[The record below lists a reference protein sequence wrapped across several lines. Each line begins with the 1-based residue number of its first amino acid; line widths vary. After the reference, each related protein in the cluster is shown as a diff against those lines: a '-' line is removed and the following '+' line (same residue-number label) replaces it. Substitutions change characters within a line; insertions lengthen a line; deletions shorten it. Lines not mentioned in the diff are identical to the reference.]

1 MKGIR
6 LTPFLLFVIL
16 LVVLVIAMIFGYRSN
31 DVLENMQSDQG
42 MWSVTQNASVATYDS
57 GTALNTIIASSSSD
71 IPGYYFDPKTANII
85 ITNNVENPSFT
96 LITRDSGG
104 TPTIVT
110 SEYAS
115 TNTSPGTDPGSNT
128 ITSMAT
134 PWTYNSSNTSLV
146 YCPYQTNTF
155 VALIDNG
162 TGNILTV
169 FKNVEGS
176 SYILGTTDLQGGA
189 QVGIDTN
196 ADLSLYSRLGVPTKD
211 TITMSGANINVQ
223 KIQDSVYFSSEK
235 GVIVGKSGDFNDQ
248 SVSNDYK
255 KGVSKQNNG
264 TTSDSSTILVLS
276 LMIDTTHVLV
286 AIIVKVDDKYQV
298 ASSNIISQS
307 LTETSNSGSDD
318 SFSITLNTTG
328 DNGTTTKGSGNGSSG
343 TDGSGSRSGS
353 GSGSGSSG
361 TDSCSKEETN
371 SLSKANDD
379 VKPKCSSKSSK
390 SKENDPEYIRKTQVV
405 PPVCPA
411 CPTTNCPISVN
422 EQGEIVDCTGKK
434 LDLGNIGG
442 LQGASGYSS
451 SPATYGG
458 AIGETATALGDTA
471 QTGLEQVGE
480 TAQTGLKEVGDTL
493 QTGLQAAAPVASDV
507 VNTVGDVAE
516 KGLDT
521 ASGALDSAIG
531 GAENI
536 VGQVGSGLG
545 SLGKGAADVVTG
557 VSSDVTGLAKDVVGE
572 TGDLISG
579 AGSGIKDLAEGR
591 QDLKSQ
597 EMKQNAV
604 QQGQQQ
610 GQGQQG
616 QQQGQGQGQMG
627 YGNDQQGQM
636 GYSSD
641 QQGQVGYN
649 YGQPQQCNYCPQP
662 GQGYSYPRACSS
674 NFMPITND
682 FSQFT

>member
-31 DVLENMQSDQG
+31 RILENMESDSG
-42 MWSVTQNASVATYDS
+42 LWSVSQNASVSTYDS
-57 GTALNTIIASSSSD
+57 GASLNTILAPSSSD

-85 ITNNVENPSFT
+85 VTNNVENPSFT
-96 LITRDSGG
+96 LITRDSSG

-110 SEYAS
+110 SQYS
-115 TNTSPGTDPGSNT
+115 SNSPGAEDTSS

-134 PWTYNSSNTSLV
+134 PWTYNANNISLI

-155 VALIDNG
+155 VVLIDNSS
-162 TGNILTV
+162 GNILTT
-169 FKNVEGS
+169 FKNVDGS
-176 SYILGTTDLQGGA
+176 SYVLATSNLQGGA
-189 QVGIDTN
+189 QVGIDGN
-196 ADLSLYSRLGVPTKD
+196 ADLTLYSRLGVPTKD
-211 TITMSGANINVQ
+211 SITMNGANINVQ
-223 KIQDSVYFSSEK
+223 KIQENVYFSSEK
-235 GVIVGKSGDFNDQ
+235 GVIVGESGDFSDQ
-248 SVSNDYK
+248 SVSTDYK

-264 TTSDSSTILVLS
+264 TSNSPSTILVLS
-276 LMIDTTHVLV
+276 IMIDETHVLV

-298 ASSNIISQS
+298 ASSNIISKS
-307 LTETSNSGSDD
+307 LTESSSGSDD
-318 SFSITLNTTG
+318 SFSITLKTSG
-328 DNGTTTKGSGNGSSG
+328 SDSGTTTQGG
-343 TDGSGSRSGS
+343 T
-353 GSGSGSSG
+353 SGSSG
-361 TDSCSKEETN
+361 TGSSGSSGTNGSSSDESCSKD
-371 SLSKANDD
+371 SSSSASKANEDI
-379 VKPKCSSKSSK
+379 KHTCSTKSSSEA
-390 SKENDPEYIRKTQVV
+390 SKDPEYIRKTEIV

-422 EQGEIVDCTGKK
+422 DQGEIVDCTGKK
-434 LDLGNIGG
+434 VDLGQLAGV
-442 LQGASGYSS
+442 QGANGYSS
-451 SPATYGG
+451 APASYEGTIAG
-458 AIGETATALGDTA
+458 AIGDTATAVGD
-471 QTGLEQVGE
+471 

-493 QTGLQAAAPVASDV
+493 QTGLQSAAPVASDA

-521 ASGALDSAIG
+521 AGGALDSAIG

-545 SLGKGAADVVTG
+545 SLGKGVADTVTG

-572 TGDLISG
+572 TGDLIGG
-579 AGSGIKDLAEGR
+579 AGTGLKELAEGNQDLQSQQMR
-591 QDLKSQ
+591 QDFVQ
-597 EMKQNAV
+597 EMS
-604 QQGQQQ
+604 QQQQGQMGQQQQGQMGQQQ
-610 GQGQQG
+610 GQMGQQ
-616 QQQGQGQGQMG
+616 QGQMG
-627 YGNDQQGQM
+627 YGYGYGQQQM
-636 GYSSD
+636 
-641 QQGQVGYN
+641 GYN

>member
-31 DVLENMQSDQG
+31 RVLENMESDSG
-42 MWSVTQNASVATYDS
+42 LWSVTQNASVATYDS
-57 GTALNTIIASSSSD
+57 GTALNTILAPSSSD

-85 ITNNVENPSFT
+85 ATNNVENPSFT
-96 LITRDSGG
+96 LITRDSSG

-110 SEYAS
+110 SQYS
-115 TNTSPGTDPGSNT
+115 SNSPGAEDTNT

-134 PWTYNSSNTSLV
+134 PWTYNANNISLI

-155 VALIDNG
+155 VVLIDNSS
-162 TGNILTV
+162 GNILTT
-169 FKNVEGS
+169 FKNTNNS
-176 SYILGTTDLQGGA
+176 SYILATSNLQGGA
-189 QVGIDTN
+189 QAGIDSD
-196 ADLSLYSRLGVPTKD
+196 ADLTLYSRLGVPTKD
-211 TITMSGANINVQ
+211 TITMNGVNVNVQ
-223 KIQDSVYFSSEK
+223 KIQENVYFSSEK
-235 GVIVGKSGDFNDQ
+235 GVIVGESGDFNDQ
-248 SVSNDYK
+248 SVSTDYK

-264 TTSDSSTILVLS
+264 TTNSPSTILVLS
-276 LMIDTTHVLV
+276 LMIDDTHVLV
-286 AIIVKVDDKYQV
+286 AIIVKVDNKYQV

-307 LTETSNSGSDD
+307 LTESKNGGSDD
-318 SFSITLNTTG
+318 AFSITLKTSGG
-328 DNGTTTKGSGNGSSG
+328 DSGTTTRGGS
-343 TDGSGSRSGS
+343 
-353 GSGSGSSG
+353 SGSSG
-361 TDSCSKEETN
+361 TGSSGTNGSSSDESCSKD
-371 SLSKANDD
+371 SSSSASKANED
-379 VKPKCSSKSSK
+379 VKHACASKSSSEA
-390 SKENDPEYIRKTQVV
+390 SKDPEYIRKTEIV

-434 LDLGNIGG
+434 LDLGQLAGV
-442 LQGASGYSS
+442 QGANGYSS
-451 SPATYGG
+451 APASYGG
-458 AIGETATALGDTA
+458 AIGETATALGDTV
-471 QTGLEQVGE
+471 QTGLKEVGD

-493 QTGLQAAAPVASDV
+493 QSVAPVASDAI
-507 VNTVGDVAE
+507 NTVGDVAE

-521 ASGALDSAIG
+521 AGGALDSAIG

-545 SLGKGAADVVTG
+545 SLGKGVADTVTG

-572 TGDLISG
+572 TGDLIGG
-579 AGSGIKDLAEGR
+579 AGTGLKELAEGNQDLQSQQMR
-591 QDLKSQ
+591 QDFVQ
-597 EMKQNAV
+597 EMS
-604 QQGQQQ
+604 QQQQGQMGQQQQGQMGQQQ
-610 GQGQQG
+610 GQMGQQ
-616 QQQGQGQGQMG
+616 QGQMG
-627 YGNDQQGQM
+627 YGYGYGQQQM
-636 GYSSD
+636 
-641 QQGQVGYN
+641 GYN